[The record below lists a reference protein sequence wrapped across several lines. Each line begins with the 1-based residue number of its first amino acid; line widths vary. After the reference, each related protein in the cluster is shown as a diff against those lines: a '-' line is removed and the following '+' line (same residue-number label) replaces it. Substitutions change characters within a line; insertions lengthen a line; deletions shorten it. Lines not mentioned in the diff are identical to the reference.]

1 MNLTSETLEQAVVA
15 GLAMT
20 DSKQD
25 LLQVYRQHTVGISIL
40 RMILQ
45 GIYDG
50 QIVLS
55 GTQPPEGAELPTDV
69 PPEDLKVGGT
79 NPDDD

>member
-20 DSKQD
+20 DPKQD

-55 GTQPPEGAELPTDV
+55 GTQPPPDAQLPTDV